1 MSFYDAPAW
10 RVTLDG
16 RDLTSVIAPRL
27 ISMTITECRTEEL
40 DQLDIE
46 LSDHD
51 GQLAIPSKDAE
62 LTVSIGWRAAGM
74 IDKGKF
80 RVDEIE
86 HRGTPDVLT
95 LRARSADLLAAM
107 RVRVER
113 SYHNTT
119 VADIVNQVAGLHGLQ
134 ARIGNAGSTHI
145 AHIDQTESDL
155 AFLNRLGA
163 KFDQVATVKSGYLL
177 FMPAQDAKSFS
188 GQDLPTITIGR
199 SDGDAHRYLVA
210 GRDSYSGVRAYW
222 HDPKRAK
229 RRSVLA
235 GISGNAKRLR
245 DTFASEPDALAA
257 AQAEWQR
264 IQRGAATLDLTLARG
279 APQIGPQMPVQFVGI
294 KAPISEIDWIVKR
307 VTHTMDG
314 QGLHTRLELET
325 RNAGDADINPDED
338 GDANEEEDM
347 STDEG
352 EDADQEQ

>member
-1 MSFYDAPAW
+1 MSVYDAPAW

-16 RDLTSVIAPRL
+16 RDLTGTIAPRL

-51 GQLAIPSKDAE
+51 GLLAIPSKDAE
-62 LTVSIGWRAAGM
+62 LTVSVGWRGAGM
-74 IDKGKF
+74 VDKGKF
-80 RVDEIE
+80 KVDEIE

-107 RVRVER
+107 RVRMER
-113 SYHNTT
+113 SYHDTT
-119 VADIVNQVAGLHGLQ
+119 VADIINQIAALHGLQ
-134 ARIGNAGSTHI
+134 ARIGSAGSEPI

-155 AFLNRLGA
+155 AFLNRLGT
-163 KFDQVATVKSGYLL
+163 KFDQIATVKSGYLL
-177 FMPAQDAKSFS
+177 FMPAQDAKTFS
-188 GQDLPTITIGR
+188 GQDIPTITINR
-199 SDGDAHRYLVA
+199 SDGDEHRYHVA

-222 HDPKRAK
+222 HDPNHAK
-229 RRSVLA
+229 QRSVLV

-264 IQRGAATLDLTLARG
+264 IQRGAATLEFTLARG
-279 APQIGPQMPVQFVGI
+279 APQIGPQTPVKFVGI
-294 KAPISEIDWIVKR
+294 KAPISETDWIVQR
-307 VTHTMDG
+307 VTHTLDV

-325 RNAGDADINPDED
+325 RNAENDDKEVDDED
-338 GDANEEEDM
+338 GNANEDED
-347 STDEG
+347 SEIV
-352 EDADQEQ
+352 